1 MPGPL
6 RSGWDDTTI
15 ASRMPDVVMRAD
27 PLLGRTMAPH
37 ESCHQSLFSL
47 CLLKSTTITTGLS
60 PGTRVLNTHPP
71 TLPLG
76 LARMIWALDK
86 RLCHWKKETSCQP
99 KGEDAGGCQWP
110 IPNNPP
116 GSSSRPHRSPLRGL
130 LSRQHSPVELSSSHH
145 LIIEPF
151 RLSREPQRVYR
162 VNPRRRLCSPRHT
175 VAFPP

>member
-1 MPGPL
+1 
-6 RSGWDDTTI
+6 
-15 ASRMPDVVMRAD
+15 
-27 PLLGRTMAPH
+27 MAPH
-37 ESCHQSLFSL
+37 ESCHQSFFSL
-47 CLLKSTTITTGLS
+47 YLLKSTTITTCLS

-76 LARMIWALDK
+76 LTRMIWALDK
-86 RLCHWKKETSCQP
+86 RLCHWKRRLHASP
-99 KGEDAGGCQWP
+99 KGRMPVDANGPSQITP
-110 IPNNPP
+110 R